1 MDQKRLFARN
11 SSEHVHEDDI
21 YPEGRA
27 RKSKDRGLPHHSGL
41 RASKRS
47 LRNLG

>member
-1 MDQKRLFARN
+1 MDQKRLFGRN
-11 SSEHVHEDDI
+11 HSTHVEEEDI
-21 YPEGRA
+21 YPEGRQ
-27 RKSKDRGLPHHSGL
+27 RKSKDRGMPHHSGL